1 MRGVL
6 ARRDGV
12 SRTGW
17 PAGEEGQ
24 TLAEYAM
31 ILLFVAVACV
41 IGATLLGTTVQGF
54 YNGFNGS
61 F

>member
-1 MRGVL
+1 MRRRTCGVPPI
-6 ARRDGV
+6 V
-12 SRTGW
+12 SDN
-17 PAGEEGQ
+17 EEGQ
-24 TLAEYAM
+24 ALGEYAM

-41 IGATLLGTTVQGF
+41 AVVSLLGTPIVGF

>member
-1 MRGVL
+1 MGRMAGGIPPKI
-6 ARRDGV
+6 RD
-12 SRTGW
+12 
-17 PAGEEGQ
+17 EEDGQ
-24 TLAEYAM
+24 ALAEYAM

-41 IGATLLGTTVQGF
+41 AVVTLLGTPIVGF

>member
-1 MRGVL
+1 MR
-6 ARRDGV
+6 RR
-12 SRTGW
+12 
-17 PAGEEGQ
+17 AGGIPPNMTDEEEGQ
-24 TLAEYAM
+24 ALAEYAM

-41 IGATLLGTTVQGF
+41 AVVTLLGAPIVGF

>member
-1 MRGVL
+1 MR
-6 ARRDGV
+6 RR
-12 SRTGW
+12 
-17 PAGEEGQ
+17 AGGFPPIAFGNEEGQ
-24 TLAEYAM
+24 ALAEYAM

-41 IGATLLGTTVQGF
+41 AVVSLLGAPIVGF

>member
-1 MRGVL
+1 MTPEGGV
-6 ARRDGV
+6 RPEKVFGR
-12 SRTGW
+12 
-17 PAGEEGQ
+17 EGQ
-24 TLAEYAM
+24 TLSEYAM

-41 IGATLLGTTVQGF
+41 AVVSLLGTSIVGF

>member
-1 MRGVL
+1 MGR
-6 ARRDGV
+6 
-12 SRTGW
+12 RTGGI
-17 PAGEEGQ
+17 PPRIPDEEDGQ
-24 TLAEYAM
+24 ALAEYAM

-41 IGATLLGTTVQGF
+41 AVVSVLGTSIVGL

>member
-1 MRGVL
+1 MR
-6 ARRDGV
+6 RR
-12 SRTGW
+12 
-17 PAGEEGQ
+17 AGGFPPIASEKEEGQ
-24 TLAEYAM
+24 ALAEYAM

-41 IGATLLGTTVQGF
+41 AVVTLLSTPIVGF

>member
-1 MRGVL
+1 MG
-6 ARRDGV
+6 RRADWIPPKIV
-12 SRTGW
+12 D
-17 PAGEEGQ
+17 EKEGQ
-24 TLAEYAM
+24 ALAEYAM

-41 IGATLLGTTVQGF
+41 AVVSVLGTSIVGL

>member
-1 MRGVL
+1 MRRRACGL
-6 ARRDGV
+6 APIV
-12 SRTGW
+12 SGN
-17 PAGEEGQ
+17 EEGQ
-24 TLAEYAM
+24 ALAEYAM

-41 IGATLLGTTVQGF
+41 TVVSLLGTSIVGL

>member
-1 MRGVL
+1 MG
-6 ARRDGV
+6 RR
-12 SRTGW
+12 
-17 PAGEEGQ
+17 AGGIPPKIADEKEGQ
-24 TLAEYAM
+24 ALAEYAM

-41 IGATLLGTTVQGF
+41 AVVSLLGTSIVGF

>member
-1 MRGVL
+1 ME
-6 ARRDGV
+6 RRASGIPPKI
-12 SRTGW
+12 TGE
-17 PAGEEGQ
+17 EEGQ
-24 TLAEYAM
+24 ALAEYAM

-41 IGATLLGTTVQGF
+41 AAATLFGTSVVGL

>member
-1 MRGVL
+1 MGQRAGGIPPGITDEE
-6 ARRDGV
+6 DGQ
-12 SRTGW
+12 
-17 PAGEEGQ
+17 A
-24 TLAEYAM
+24 LAEYAM

-41 IGATLLGTTVQGF
+41 AVVSVLGTSIVGL

>member
-1 MRGVL
+1 MWR
-6 ARRDGV
+6 
-12 SRTGW
+12 RTGGN
-17 PAGEEGQ
+17 PPRIIDEEDGQ

-41 IGATLLGTTVQGF
+41 TAATLLGTSIVGF

>member
-1 MRGVL
+1 MR
-6 ARRDGV
+6 RRASGFPPAV
-12 SRTGW
+12 SDI
-17 PAGEEGQ
+17 EGGQ
-24 TLAEYAM
+24 ALAEYAM

-41 IGATLLGTTVQGF
+41 AVVSLLGTSIVGL